1 MVLEAGIEPARP
13 CKGSPGFS
21 YHFDFHR
28 RFISVRGLDYIFT
41 LTFVLGVWVSSLY
54 GVHRSLRSDVPTVL
68 PVERFHRY
76 PQIHLLSFPSKAQ
89 IRTTSFVVH
98 LKVLCVYQF
107 RHSSI
112 FYFISNPYTSLVAFQ
127 SRHVL

>member
-13 CKGSPGFS
+13 FNRIPGFS

-28 RFISVRGLDYIFT
+28 RFVSVRGLDYIFT
-41 LTFVLGVWVSSLY
+41 ITFVLGVRVSSLY

-68 PVERFHRY
+68 PFERFHRY
-76 PQIHLLSFPSKAQ
+76 PRIHSLGFPSEAQ
-89 IRTTSFVVH
+89 IRTTYMAAH

-112 FYFISNPYTSLVAFQ
+112 
-127 SRHVL
+127 